1 MDNDYGGATYNSTR
15 TGTADDDATAAGAG
29 TNAAPTS
36 TSGQSNTP
44 STQNTGQKSTNSAGS
59 DFSNN
64 RTDNP
69 LNNFSSY
76 TYSIALYAITPED
89 ANKYAETGQPPTD
102 KSKYYVVAQSGGI
115 SAADSRGITSSGRP
129 GVNQMGL
136 DYFIDS
142 LEFKIQIPNSRS
154 EAIAQGNRIKLKI
167 IEPYGFNFTEEL
179 KKLALAIAK
188 KSPMMKGVTAA
199 NFNHRLMRYILAI
212 KYYGYDS
219 QGNLVTSKSGFVKD
233 YSNGFSDVNSVIE
246 RYVICN
252 LTNYNFK
259 LNGNSTTY
267 NIELA
272 EAAPSI
278 SLGTILGYPQN
289 TVNINGSTVGEVL
302 MGSKGSYSKSLI
314 SELNS
319 QTKKLVNDSNK
330 DEIPHTYEIEFLD
343 EKNNP
348 DPNGPIASAKLS
360 NSNDKTNTAS
370 NVPTT
375 SKSNIKSSLLTQT
388 FNSNIKSLGFPSG
401 DKIVDIID
409 DIISKS
415 SYVSDAL
422 KVLNNEKP
430 ETGSVKN
437 TSKKEFKWFS
447 INPIVTTKTF
457 NKKSNYWVYN
467 VKYQIKPYII
477 YYIKSN
483 NVTNF
488 CKFNGAHKVYNY
500 FLTGENTQVLNYELS
515 YNALYFTPDS
525 ATVNQSGPPPSAK
538 IDSLIKPSDP
548 NISAPQGG
556 SQSGVGGVGINNETV
571 PQENV
576 RAQLYS
582 PGESHVINM
591 KIMGD
596 PDWILTSTGINSTK
610 SKLKAETKST
620 SLSKVDAS
628 LGPSMFDG
636 QLMTQVIFNT
646 ANDYLN
652 TGLMDVSDQVALMGP
667 GERDFNIKGTIYI
680 TTHVTS
686 SFSKGTFTQTLT
698 LVPVPPGS
706 MVTNSSGK
714 SVDGRESNTGSGGA
728 GDTTRSTLSTGD
740 FIAAD
745 ARATTDAPLIES
757 QIQYEKNLPS
767 DTTQG
772 VIVTGQLG
780 RQEFANDDRARNNR
794 AALDAPNTDNTP
806 YDYAASAAAARAAEK
821 EGLGVTADGTT
832 WRLR

>member
-36 TSGQSNTP
+36 TSGQSNTS

-89 ANKYAETGQPPTD
+89 ANKFAETGQTPTD
-102 KSKYYVVAQSGGI
+102 RSKYYVVAQSGGI
-115 SAADSRGITSSGRP
+115 SAADSRAITSSGRP

-142 LEFKIQIPNSRS
+142 LEFKTTIINSQAP
-154 EAIAQGNRIKLKI
+154 AIAQGSRIKLKI

-179 KKLALAIAK
+179 KKMALAIAK
-188 KSPMMKGVTAA
+188 NSPMMKDVTAD
-199 NFNHRLMRYILAI
+199 NFNHRLQRYILAI

-246 RYVICN
+246 RYVVCN
-252 LTNYNFK
+252 LTNFNFK
-259 LNGNSTTY
+259 LNGNTTTY

-272 EAAPSI
+272 ESAASAQ
-278 SLGTILGYPQN
+278 GTILGNPQN

-302 MGSKGSYSKSLI
+302 IGSKGTYSKSLI

-319 QTKKLVNDSNK
+319 QAKKLVNDSNK
-330 DEIPHTYEIEFLD
+330 DELPHTYEIEFLD

-360 NSNDKTNTAS
+360 NSNDNTNTAS

-375 SKSNIKSSLLTQT
+375 SKSNVTAAFTNQT
-388 FNSNIKSLGFPSG
+388 FNSNIKTMGFGPG
-401 DKIVDIID
+401 EKISDIID

-457 NKKSNYWVYN
+457 NKKTNYWVFN
-467 VKYQIKPYII
+467 TKYQIKPYII

-488 CKFNGAHKVYNY
+488 CQFNGAHKVYNY

-515 YNALYFTPDS
+515 YDALYFTAES
-525 ATVNQSGPPPSAK
+525 ATVSQSGPPSAK
-538 IDSLIKPSDP
+538 IDSLINPDP
-548 NISAPQGG
+548 NINAHQGG
-556 SQSGVGGVGINNETV
+556 SQSSVGGIGINNETV

-582 PGESHVINM
+582 PGDSRNVTM

-596 PDWILTSTGINSTK
+596 PDWILTSTGINSTVDK
-610 SKLKAETKST
+610 FQATIKST
-620 SLSKVDAS
+620 SLSTIGAAAD
-628 LGPSMFDG
+628 LGRSMFDG
-636 QLMTQVIFNT
+636 QLLVQVIFNT

-652 TGLMDVSDQVALMGP
+652 NGLMDVSDQVMTMMP
-667 GERDFNIKGTIYI
+667 GARNFNIKGTIF
-680 TTHVTS
+680 TVSHVTS
-686 SFSKGTFTQTLT
+686 SFSKGSFTQTLEMQIVPSNL
-698 LVPVPPGS
+698 LVTENS
-706 MVTNSSGK
+706 NSSA
-714 SVDGRESNTGSGGA
+714 DGRESSTTPSGTNTGPDG
-728 GDTTRSTLSTGD
+728 TTRPTLSTGD

-745 ARATTDAPLIES
+745 ARISETTSVTES
-757 QIQYEKNLPS
+757 VTQFEKNLPPPP
-767 DTTQG
+767 QE
-772 VIVTGQLG
+772 VIITGQLS
-780 RQEFANDDRARNNR
+780 RQSSTQQFANDDKNTNSYKPLSDDEYKKRVRAEM
-794 AALDAPNTDNTP
+794 ALTDPN
-806 YDYAASAAAARAAEK
+806 
-821 EGLGVTADGTT
+821 
-832 WRLR
+832 WRLSGGK